1 MAREILYPYDE
12 RGNLMHYA
20 DTRATSYSSYR
31 AAEWRPGE
39 EFTALLNMDHSIS
52 GMSAKYF
59 MWRADDGHIYPMF
72 AADLVD
78 LAKSGHIN
86 HGKSYAVWTPRKR
99 GQNFGI
105 RFVREVLVG

>member
-1 MAREILYPYDE
+1 MAAKQILYPYDE

-20 DTRATSYSSYR
+20 RPADRGGYHQ

-39 EFTALLNMDHSIS
+39 EFTATLVMDHSIS

-59 MWRADDGHIYPMF
+59 MWKDCFAVRWYPMF
-72 AADLVD
+72 ATDLVD
-78 LAKSGHIN
+78 LTQQGEITR
-86 HGKSYAVWTPRKR
+86 GVTTAVWTPRKR

-105 RFVREVLVG
+105 RFLRDA